1 MAKVLDLE
9 DFCLPRSLDLA
20 SKLMIQS
27 SGFVDHVQVS
37 TLLIELS
44 GVRLP
49 GIL

>member
-1 MAKVLDLE
+1 MAKVPDLE
-9 DFCLPRSLDLA
+9 DLA

-27 SGFVDHVQVS
+27 SGFVEHVQVS